1 MKFFTILDRIDKMNK
16 LVLARKTGTPV
27 KFASQLG
34 VSRTSMYELLDE
46 LRSREV
52 PISYSKSI
60 RSFYYTRPF
69 EIKITLSFR
78 PLTDE
83 EGRDISGGAFLI
95 SECGIGISELALCNS
110 ESGIRKPEFG
120 FWNF

>member
-27 KFASQLG
+27 EFASQLG
-34 VSRTSMYELLDE
+34 VSRTSMYELIDE

-69 EIKITLSFR
+69 EMKIILSFR

-83 EGRDISGGAFLI
+83 EGKDISGGAFLI
-95 SECGIGISELALCNS
+95 SDLGIWNS
-110 ESGIRKPEFG
+110 DFG
-120 FWNF
+120 LRDF